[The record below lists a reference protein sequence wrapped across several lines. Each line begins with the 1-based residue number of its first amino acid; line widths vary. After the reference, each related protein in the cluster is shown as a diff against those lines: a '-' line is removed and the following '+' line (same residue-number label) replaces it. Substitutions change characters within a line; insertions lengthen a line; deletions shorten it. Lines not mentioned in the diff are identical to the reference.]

1 MHRIW
6 CDMRHQHS
14 TSYHRIVKS
23 GRSALN
29 NPRHYNQ
36 ILNKFEQI
44 LKKLSNFAAK

>member
-6 CDMRHQHS
+6 SNMCHQHS
-14 TSYHRIVKS
+14 TSYHHIVKS
-23 GRSALN
+23 RRSALN

-36 ILNKFEQI
+36 ILNNFEQI

>member
-6 CDMRHQHS
+6 SDMRHQHS
-14 TSYHRIVKS
+14 TSYHRIVKL
-23 GRSALN
+23 GRHTLN
-29 NPRHYNQ
+29 NTRHYNQ